1 MAKDQFID
9 YSATPVDNTDIGSI
23 DIQGT
28 ANVVNFDNAFREHMA
43 QHAETVTRHVTKAV
57 GSYTALK
64 TDYNQL
70 WRATGAVTVNLTAAA
85 TLTDGWCIWLRA
97 NGGAITVDPNGA
109 ETINGASTLTI
120 ADGNGA
126 FVVCTGTTFY
136 SIPFGHD
143 AASATAA
150 GIVELATD
158 AEAQTGTDTARAIT
172 PANLQ
177 AVTAT
182 ETRKGVVELATNAE
196 TVTGTDTARGVT
208 PANLANAYR
217 GLQDMFIPVSD
228 FTAKPTGGAA
238 ASTRTLSNGLPLKC
252 FAFDATSVEMIF
264 AQVRMPNRWD
274 KSTIGYNVY
283 WTAGGGSAGN
293 TVNWS
298 VGFYAASND
307 DSLNITTGTIDDDSN
322 VTDALLAADD
332 LHVTD
337 DDNVVV
343 GVTPTV
349 NDGDL
354 VWVRVLRDPTADNLA
369 VDAEFL
375 GLRLSWNADAGND
388 A

>member
-85 TLTDGWCIWLRA
+85 TLTDGWCIWLKA
-97 NGGAITVDPNGA
+97 DGGAITVDPNAA

-120 ADGNGA
+120 ADGNGV
-126 FVVCTGTTFY
+126 FVICTGSTFY
-136 SIPFGHD
+136 SIPFGHA

-182 ETRKGVVELATNAE
+182 ETRKGVAELATDAE
-196 TVTGTDTARGVT
+196 VVTGTDTERTVT
-208 PANLANAYR
+208 PASLANGYR
-217 GLQDMFIPVSD
+217 GGQDLWIPAVD
-228 FTAKPTGGAA
+228 FVPKPTGGP
-238 ASTRTLSNGLPLKC
+238 ASTTRTLSNGLPLQC
-252 FAFDATSVEMIF
+252 LAFDSASDEEAYAKFVL
-264 AQVRMPNRWD
+264 PKRWNG
-274 KSTIGYNVY
+274 STVSFQVY
-283 WTAGGGSAGN
+283 WTAASGSG
-293 TVNWS
+293 TVRWDLAA
-298 VGFYAASND
+298 YAMSD
-307 DSLNITTGTIDDDSN
+307 DDGMNITPGTIDDN
-322 VTDALLAADD
+322 NAVTDTLLAAND
-332 LHVTD
+332 LHITD
-337 DDNVVV
+337 SVQITL
-343 GVTPTV
+343 GITPAIV
-349 NDGDL
+349 DGDML
-354 VWVRVLRDPTADNLA
+354 WWKIKRDTGIDTLA
-369 VDAEFL
+369 ADAEFL
-375 GLRLSWNADAGND
+375 GVKIVWFASAGND